1 MKIYKVV
8 PCAGSIVVSKKETAQ
23 NAIVRFF
30 DIIKQECV
38 DGWEFH
44 STAPVVIT
52 RKLSKFKSRDEKYN
66 AFVFVKEVATK

>member
-8 PCAGSIVVSKKETAQ
+8 PCAETLVADKNETAQ

-30 DIIKQECV
+30 DVIKQECV

-44 STAPVVIT
+44 STAPVYIT
-52 RKLSKFKSRDEKYN
+52 RKLSKFKKRQEVYN
-66 AFVFVKEVATK
+66 AFIFVKEVNN

>member
-8 PCAGSIVVSKKETAQ
+8 PCADTLVVNKKETAQ

-44 STAPVVIT
+44 STTPVSIT
-52 RKLSKFKSRDEKYN
+52 RKMSKFKKRVESYN
-66 AFVFVKEVATK
+66 AFIFVKEVE